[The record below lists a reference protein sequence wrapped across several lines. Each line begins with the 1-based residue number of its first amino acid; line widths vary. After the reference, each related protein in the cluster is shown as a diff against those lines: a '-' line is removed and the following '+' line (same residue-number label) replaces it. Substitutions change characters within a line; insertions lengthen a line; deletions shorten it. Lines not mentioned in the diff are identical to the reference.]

1 MKRKMNCNL
10 KKWMCSGLILMML
23 FAFAGCCGS
32 SKSADSAPAAEA
44 MSTTSYSN
52 GSSADLTYYSYMDEE
67 MADVATDDV
76 MEEEVAEEAPQEATA
91 VQDTNRKL
99 IKTVDMNVETRD
111 FDGLIPLI
119 EEKVVGLG
127 GYIERSDV
135 YNGSSYR
142 TYRDL
147 RWASLTIR
155 IPKDKLDGF
164 VQDMKGVSNVT
175 NCNQSVKDV
184 TLTYVDLESHKKAL
198 KVEQDRLLE
207 LLEIAE
213 SVDDIITIE
222 SRLSQVRYEIES
234 MEAQLRS
241 YDNLV
246 DYSTVYM
253 NIEEVEVLTPV
264 VEETTGERIVRG
276 FTESVKDVIDSIRE
290 FFIELIISL
299 PYLVVWGIIVA
310 VMSIIIVKLARRSVR
325 KSAARTESAKAQTQ
339 QVINN
344 IEKAEQNDNTGI

>member
-1 MKRKMNCNL
+1 MKKQKRNEL
-10 KKWMCSGLILMML
+10 KKWLCVGLAVIFV
-23 FAFAGCCGS
+23 FAFAGCGGS
-32 SKSADSAPAAEA
+32 SKSAEYDAAAPET
-44 MSTTSYSN
+44 TTSYSN
-52 GSSADLTYYSYMDEE
+52 GTSADFSYYSY
-67 MADVATDDV
+67 
-76 MEEEVAEEAPQEATA
+76 EEEAVAEEETLEDAEMPQSAEADT

-119 EEKVVGLG
+119 EEKVVALG
-127 GYIERSDV
+127 GYIEHSDV
-135 YNGSSYR
+135 YNGSSYH

-155 IPKDKLDGF
+155 VPQEHLTGFIKD
-164 VQDMKGVSNVT
+164 MEGVSNVT
-175 NCNQSVKDV
+175 NCNQRVEDV

-198 KVEQDRLLE
+198 QVEQDRLIE

-241 YDNLV
+241 YDNRV
-246 DYSTVYM
+246 NYSTVYM

-264 VEETTGERIVRG
+264 AKETAGQRIVRG
-276 FTESVKDVIDSIRE
+276 FTESVVDVLDGIKE

-299 PYLVVWGIIVA
+299 PYLVVWGIIVCGT
-310 VMSIIIVKLARRSVR
+310 IFIIVKLARRSMR
-325 KSAARTESAKAQTQ
+325 KADEKSAQAAQ
-339 QVINN
+339 NR
-344 IEKAEQNDNTGI
+344 EKAETNDNTGI

>member
-1 MKRKMNCNL
+1 M
-10 KKWMCSGLILMML
+10 
-23 FAFAGCCGS
+23 
-32 SKSADSAPAAEA
+32 
-44 MSTTSYSN
+44 
-52 GSSADLTYYSYMDEE
+52 
-67 MADVATDDV
+67 
-76 MEEEVAEEAPQEATA
+76 
-91 VQDTNRKL
+91 
-99 IKTVDMNVETRD
+99 
-111 FDGLIPLI
+111 
-119 EEKVVGLG
+119 
-127 GYIERSDV
+127 
-135 YNGSSYR
+135 
-142 TYRDL
+142 
-147 RWASLTIR
+147 
-155 IPKDKLDGF
+155 
-164 VQDMKGVSNVT
+164 
-175 NCNQSVKDV
+175 
-184 TLTYVDLESHKKAL
+184 
-198 KVEQDRLLE
+198 E

-325 KSAARTESAKAQTQ
+325 KSAARTENAKAQTQ